1 MARALSLD
9 PSSTTENTQT
19 ASGRTAA
26 DVVAAPGHDWA
37 SSLVHT
43 AVANRPVEEVA
54 QLFAILDSAG
64 EMGSPSPA
72 CAIAAGRPLEDV
84 SRLLASLDG
93 AQQARGHEIL
103 CAAVVHRP
111 IADVAFLVGSL
122 ADGPAVAAVESALRI
137 AAVHRS
143 LDDVVALARALKVD
157 KAPADTVKPEGKAD
171 ARTEGRAKVEA
182 NAKTAAPAEDS
193 GRRGFLGGKRG

>member
-1 MARALSLD
+1 VARALTLA
-9 PSSTTENTQT
+9 PSSAAQPSNGQPSHSRSAAEVVTT
-19 ASGRTAA
+19 A
-26 DVVAAPGHDWA
+26 HDWA
-37 SSLVHT
+37 ASLVHT

-54 QLFAILDSAG
+54 QLFAMLDSAG

-111 IADVAFLVGSL
+111 IADVAVLVGSL

-137 AAVHRS
+137 AAVHRP
-143 LDDVVALARALKVD
+143 LEDVVALVRALKGETAKGEV
-157 KAPADTVKPEGKAD
+157 KA
-171 ARTEGRAKVEA
+171 
-182 NAKTAAPAEDS
+182 AASAEES